1 MPGCSLLTSIEAF
14 WLSAANPAG
23 AATLAITVPNQAGLL
38 GVVTHCQ
45 AAFLGPLVNRAGL
58 SMTGAITLRLG
69 GR

>member
-23 AATLAITVPNQAGLL
+23 AAGLL

-45 AAFLGPLVNRAGL
+45 AAFLDPLVNRAGL